1 MAECKIGAPPYNYH
15 NFWSLL
21 FNILLISQQLHPGRG
36 QMVALVMVNNH
47 NYGLLGQLTTSHQII
62 IKTIFIF
69 LFPSVSEAVLEVH
82 WIFVS
87 YSGFVIVTVSL
98 VWMFRFRGLLGSWI
112 WNLWWLN
119 HVLFLWMSMSV
130 ICVFVTLSNCNTF
143 YHLLLL
149 LHSRPGAK
157 TILPTMT
164 LNKIIIMF

>member
-1 MAECKIGAPPYNYH
+1 MAECNYD

-36 QMVALVMVNNH
+36 QMVALVMVN

-98 VWMFRFRGLLGSWI
+98 VWMFRFRGLFGSWI

-143 YHLLLL
+143 YRLLLL

-157 TILPTMT
+157 TILPTMS

>member
-1 MAECKIGAPPYNYH
+1 MAECNYD

-36 QMVALVMVNNH
+36 QMVALVMVN

-87 YSGFVIVTVSL
+87 YSGLVIVTVSL
-98 VWMFRFRGLLGSWI
+98 VWMFRFRGLFGSWI

-143 YHLLLL
+143 YRLLLL

-157 TILPTMT
+157 TILPTMS